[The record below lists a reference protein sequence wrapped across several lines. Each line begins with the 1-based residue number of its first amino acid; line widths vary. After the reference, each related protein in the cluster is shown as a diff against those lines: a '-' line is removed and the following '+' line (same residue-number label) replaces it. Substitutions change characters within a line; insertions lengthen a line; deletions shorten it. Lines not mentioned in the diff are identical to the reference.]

1 MWVLFILSTLHY
13 SVVNSWKDNETIW
26 KYLKIHKNAWL
37 TLTQARSHYT
47 TGHPQIRGV
56 RRQDPG
62 FKPRVYMCT
71 PYRKILEP
79 QKWGLAENHDFQIHL
94 KADRIESRDL
104 PQTIRDPAYA
114 SSPVSSLHWRN
125 PGENL
130 SDFEIFPAE
139 TWFLPDFSLR
149 GYEIFCRACLP
160 RNFRRAS
167 PPPSSPDFFQ
177 IFEFFLKKFKNEKN
191 LKIFEKNFFFKK
203 SWNIE
208 KNTPLQDFSIFS
220 PISTIFSTFSI
231 FPIFSLL
238 PTVWAV
244 PL

>member
-1 MWVLFILSTLHY
+1 
-13 SVVNSWKDNETIW
+13 
-26 KYLKIHKNAWL
+26 
-37 TLTQARSHYT
+37 
-47 TGHPQIRGV
+47 
-56 RRQDPG
+56 
-62 FKPRVYMCT
+62 MCT

-167 PPPSSPDFFQ
+167 PPAVLPRFFSN
-177 IFEFFLKKFKNEKN
+177 IWKKFEKSSKTK
-191 LKIFEKNFFFKK
+191 KIWKFSKKTFFFKK

-244 PL
+244 PLWPRAS

>member
-1 MWVLFILSTLHY
+1 MHMCIYTPSILR
-13 SVVNSWKDNETIW
+13 
-26 KYLKIHKNAWL
+26 
-37 TLTQARSHYT
+37 TQKC
-47 TGHPQIRGV
+47 GEV
-56 RRQDPG
+56 
-62 FKPRVYMCT
+62 
-71 PYRKILEP
+71 
-79 QKWGLAENHDFQIHL
+79 AENHDFQIHL

-130 SDFEIFPAE
+130 SDFENFPAE

-177 IFEFFLKKFKNEKN
+177 IFEKN
-191 LKIFEKNFFFKK
+191 LKKVQKRKKSENFRKKLFFQKVMKHREKHSPSRFFNFFTYFNHFF
-203 SWNIE
+203 NIFDFL
-208 KNTPLQDFSIFS
+208 NFFIASYRLSRAFMAPRVLAMSNHAFTAPTALTRVYTMPLR
-220 PISTIFSTFSI
+220 
-231 FPIFSLL
+231 SLEL
-238 PTVWAV
+238 
-244 PL
+244 